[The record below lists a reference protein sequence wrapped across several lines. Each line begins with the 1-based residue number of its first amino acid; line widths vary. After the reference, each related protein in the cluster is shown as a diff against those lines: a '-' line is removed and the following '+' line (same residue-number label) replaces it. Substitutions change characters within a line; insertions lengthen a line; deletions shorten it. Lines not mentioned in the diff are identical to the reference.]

1 MLSAIYQMVGRN
13 YFCMTNTKTKHL
25 QLERETWLR
34 TLDYMQQENIYF
46 KTNLAYIIK
55 NGVDAS
61 MLEQAEHFQSIFI
74 NKDTM
79 IALLR
84 NDISLLAN
92 NQEQGKATKENI
104 DRRAAEQDEIR
115 SGIATI
121 EQEFSKLKILFAE
134 YMAKALL

>member
-1 MLSAIYQMVGRN
+1 
-13 YFCMTNTKTKHL
+13 
-25 QLERETWLR
+25 
-34 TLDYMQQENIYF
+34 
-46 KTNLAYIIK
+46 
-55 NGVDAS
+55 
-61 MLEQAEHFQSIFI
+61 
-74 NKDTM
+74 M